1 MKSLLRL
8 VGEPG
13 IQHRCTKSP
22 QSSNLYPSNL
32 AIASHPLKRLRVN
45 SQERSRLQTIEQ
57 SLKIDPFIVG
67 RLNFGMG
74 G

>member
-1 MKSLLRL
+1 MQRALTVVGGLTLLSWL
-8 VGEPG
+8 
-13 IQHRCTKSP
+13 
-22 QSSNLYPSNL
+22 
-32 AIASHPLKRLRVN
+32 SHPLKRLRVN
-45 SQERSRLQTIEQ
+45 SQERSGLQTIEQ